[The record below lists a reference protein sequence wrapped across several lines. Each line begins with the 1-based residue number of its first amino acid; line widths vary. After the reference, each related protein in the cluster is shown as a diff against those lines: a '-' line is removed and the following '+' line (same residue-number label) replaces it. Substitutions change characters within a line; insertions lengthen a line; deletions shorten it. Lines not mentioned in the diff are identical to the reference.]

1 MHLTVFSRKIVK
13 LRNRA
18 QARVKATSLSDTVVI
33 LRFKPKTEVEDDKVQ
48 ALQLNYVEQA
58 QHVSCWTLEGW
69 RPLCCCLK
77 AVWVAWAH
85 VELEL
90 RKIDYQC
97 GLCQEFQPCCSWK
110 YDGAYDTPEPIAQC
124 SGASCYQKKKGHDA
138 IFEGTWQNDEVV
150 DPLMRIWS
158 THSLWTSEC
167 RKLRQTMQNEKVSSW
182 PAKSNV
188 CRVITSQL
196 FQNSPKSTLNF
207 KQLAFERGSIECHGR
222 RLHAFSNKVWN
233 TAQFCRIQ
241 AACRVKGSETW
252 ENNRE

>member
-1 MHLTVFSRKIVK
+1 MHLTVFSRKIVEI
-13 LRNRA
+13 RSRA

-48 ALQLNYVEQA
+48 ALQLNYVEQM

-85 VELEL
+85 VEL

-110 YDGAYDTPEPIAQC
+110 YDGACDTPEPIAQWHVMTSHVIKRKRVMTC
-124 SGASCYQKKKGHDA
+124 HDA
-138 IFEGTWQNDEVV
+138 IFEGTWQNDEEV
-150 DPLMRIWS
+150 DPLMGIWS
-158 THSLWTSEC
+158 THSLWTSEY
-167 RKLRQTMQNEKVSSW
+167 RKLTRQSMQNEKVSSW

-188 CRVITSQL
+188 CRVITSQR
-196 FQNSPKSTLNF
+196 FHNSPKSTLNF
-207 KQLAFERGSIECHGR
+207 QQLAFEGGSIECHRR
-222 RLHAFSNKVWN
+222 RLHAFSNKV
-233 TAQFCRIQ
+233 
-241 AACRVKGSETW
+241 
-252 ENNRE
+252 